1 MNVISLG
8 RSTIRITGKVID
20 DLRNPLPG
28 ANIFD
33 PSNTIVGTTT
43 DLDGNFSVDV
53 GYMATIKI
61 SYMGFDSKTFRAGS
75 IPKTIQL
82 MPSDNRLNEIVLTAK
97 KPKALSHIFK
107 TTGSKIGLAA
117 LFLGGLMLFT
127 NPKKSSKGLKGYAKV
142 AL

>member
-8 RSTIRITGKVID
+8 RSTIKIIGKVVD
-20 DLRNPLPG
+20 DFGNPLPG
-28 ANIFD
+28 ASIFD
-33 PSNTIVGTTT
+33 IPNTIIGTTT
-43 DLDGNFSVDV
+43 DLDGNFSLDV
-53 GYMATIKI
+53 GYMAIIKI
-61 SYMGFDSKTFRAGS
+61 SYMGFDSKIFRAGS

-82 MPSDNRLNEIVLTAK
+82 IPSDNQLNEIVLTAK
-97 KPKALSHIFK
+97 KPTSLNNIFK

-117 LFLGGLMLFT
+117 LFLGGLLLLT